1 MTTYAVVIPSG
12 CFVVVFTLVASSATG
27 RTELVEKLRLF
38 RIQTQNEV
46 LDFPKQAVITR
57 DNAMIF
63 LDAVMNYKVR
73 VQCARVLAVKERSSW
88 VPCVYDE
95 YIEG

>member
-1 MTTYAVVIPSG
+1 M
-12 CFVVVFTLVASSATG
+12 VFTLVASSATG

-73 VQCARVLAVKERSSW
+73 VQCAECLRSRNALPG
-88 VPCVYDE
+88 VTCIYDE